1 MQRLK
6 ESTQALHD
14 SAEGH
19 KLQSGLARGELDVGM
34 YAAYLEQLYLIHREL
49 EHRLRESRASNSVF
63 SRAIADAQMQEEFLA
78 TDLRVLGRDPNLVK
92 PVPATQKLVDK
103 ISEYAAGQPLSLLG
117 LHYVLL
123 GSKHGGKYIARQL
136 AKTYNLNEGEGNKYF
151 DPYGSE
157 FMPLWMQFKNAINES
172 QLSEQDCNAII
183 EGAQQMYA
191 SIANISEELLN

>member
-1 MQRLK
+1 
-6 ESTQALHD
+6 
-14 SAEGH
+14 
-19 KLQSGLARGELDVGM
+19 M

-49 EHRLRESRASNSVF
+49 ENGLRETRSANDVI
-63 SRAIADAQMQEEFLA
+63 SRAIDDAQMQEDFLA
-78 TDLRVLGRDPNLVK
+78 ADLRVLGRQPNLVK
-92 PVPATQKLVDK
+92 PVPATQKLIEK
-103 ISEYAAGQPLSLLG
+103 ISEYASRQPMALLG

-191 SIANISEELLN
+191 SIAQISEELLT